1 MSTAKKLIIAA
12 VSLLVVGVLIC
23 GVTFAINGFDF
34 HKLSTVEYET
44 NTYKVKEDFKNI
56 TIKADTEDI
65 TFFPSSDDACKVVC
79 REEKDEPHKVSVRGD
94 TLIIERKEKQKNQF
108 FNIGVITESPKIEV
122 YLPNDRYQ
130 ALSVDSDTSDV
141 NIPKDFSFE
150 SISVTLDTGDIK
162 CQASV
167 NANVT
172 MKTDTGNITISEISA
187 SEMKLTSDTGKMN
200 IKNVELSGD
209 MEIRED
215 TGSVAM
221 ENVTCRNLTSNGDT
235 GKIVMTNVIASGE
248 FNIER
253 STGDVKFNGC
263 DAETIYVRTDTGNVT
278 GSLLSEKVF
287 ITDTDTGNIDVPK
300 TSTGGRCEITTD
312 TGDIKISVELKF

>member
-1 MSTAKKLIIAA
+1 MSAVKKMIIAA

-23 GVTFAINGFDF
+23 GVTFAIYGFDY
-34 HKLSTVEYET
+34 HKFSTVEYET
-44 NTYKVKEDFKNI
+44 NTYEVQEDFQNI
-56 TIKADTEDI
+56 TIEADTEDI
-65 TFFPSSDDACKVVC
+65 TFIPSSDGTCKVVC
-79 REEKDEPHKVSVRGD
+79 LEEKENPHQVSVEED
-94 TLIIERKEKQKNQF
+94 TLTICKEKQKNQF

-122 YLPNDRYQ
+122 YLPNDTYQ
-130 ALSVDSDTSDV
+130 ALLVDADTSDV
-141 NIPKDFSFE
+141 NIPKDFSFD
-150 SISVTLDTGDIK
+150 SICVTLATGDIE

-187 SEMKLTSDTGKMN
+187 SEMKLTSDTGRMD
-200 IKNVELSGD
+200 IKNVELAGD
-209 MEIRED
+209 LEIRED
-215 TGSVAM
+215 TGRVEL

-235 GKIVMTNVIASGE
+235 GKIVLTNVIASGE

-253 STGDVKFNGC
+253 STGKVEFNGC
-263 DAETIYVRTDTGNVT
+263 DAETIYVRTDTGDVT

-300 TSTGGRCEITTD
+300 TITGGRCEITTD
-312 TGDIKISVELKF
+312 TGDIKISVE